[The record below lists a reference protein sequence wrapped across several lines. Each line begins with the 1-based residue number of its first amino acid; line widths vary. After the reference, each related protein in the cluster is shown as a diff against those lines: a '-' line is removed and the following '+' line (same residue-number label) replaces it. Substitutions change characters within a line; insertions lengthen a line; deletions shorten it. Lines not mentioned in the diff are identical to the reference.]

1 MKLMTISEVTKTF
14 NITTRML
21 RYYDE
26 IGLLPSIRTE
36 DYAYRMYDEA
46 AVRRLQQIIT
56 LRKLRIPLKKIAAIY
71 NDIETRI
78 CEVFQECISE
88 LNEEINALN
97 VIRDI
102 LNGLISRIN
111 SMADTHINLD
121 LLDDADIIS
130 VIQTLSL
137 SKINFKEERSMDDL
151 NKANETLAIL
161 KM

>member
-102 LNGLISRIN
+102 LNGLISLIN
-111 SMADTHINLD
+111 SMADY
-121 LLDDADIIS
+121 S
-130 VIQTLSL
+130 YQP
-137 SKINFKEERSMDDL
+137 
-151 NKANETLAIL
+151 
-161 KM
+161 